1 MALLLSVLRC
11 PDFAV
16 PEQRRVPGGD
26 CTIGRGAD
34 CDWVLPDP
42 EGVLSR
48 RHCVLEFRSG
58 GWQVRDLSTNGTFL
72 NHAVEPI
79 GRDRVRPIEDGD
91 RLRLGGYE
99 IELRIEQDAADPAP
113 AWGGGAAAGPG
124 WAAQDAAADPGW
136 DPLAPPPPVGGAPA
150 ALPDDFDPFAED
162 AAPMPDHR
170 PSVEDVFV
178 PPRMVPA
185 APGAGGGT
193 SGAAPAAGPGDDWD
207 LDLSP
212 PGGAPA
218 PPGGAR
224 ALDEWDL
231 SPPVAPVLSSGPAT
245 RVAGQRAAP
254 PPVPPVASPGP
265 AAPPTVAPGQAPAQ
279 DDAEPFAE
287 ATPPTAAPL
296 PATPKPTPAVSAAA
310 VPATPEPP
318 AASRL
323 PPAAA
328 IAVPAAAPHGR
339 GEAAPAQA
347 ARAVATPAGTAPS
360 GDGLAAFLAGAGLS
374 PGALAGAVA
383 DPDATLRGLGAAF
396 RSVVAGL
403 RALLIARADVK
414 REFRIEQTVLRAAGN
429 NPVKFAAT
437 DDAAV
442 LALAAQGAQG
452 VRAVEETI
460 ADLTAHQVAT
470 LAATQAA
477 ARALLERLAPAGLE
491 AEVKG
496 GGSLFG
502 ASREKLLWD
511 AYKKLHQQ
519 VVEQFEDDF
528 DSAFGK
534 AFARA
539 YEQAARRD
547 DGGAR

>member
-1 MALLLSVLRC
+1 MSLLLSVLRS

-26 CTIGRGAD
+26 YTIGRGAD

-58 GWQVRDLSTNGTFL
+58 GWQVRDLSTNGTFV
-72 NHAVEPI
+72 NHAAEPI
-79 GRDRVRPIEDGD
+79 GRDRVRLIEDGD
-91 RLRLGGYE
+91 RLHLGGYE
-99 IELRIEQDAADPAP
+99 IELRIEQDAAADTAA
-113 AWGGGAAAGPG
+113 AWGGVGGAAAGPG

-136 DPLAPPPPVGGAPA
+136 DPLAPPHPPVGGAPP

-178 PPRMVPA
+178 PPRVVPAPPGA
-185 APGAGGGT
+185 APG
-193 SGAAPAAGPGDDWD
+193 AGPGDDWD

-212 PGGAPA
+212 SGAAPA

-231 SPPVAPVLSSGPAT
+231 SPPVAGGAPTAAPVPSPVPAAG
-245 RVAGQRAAP
+245 VAGQRAAP

-265 AAPPTVAPGQAPAQ
+265 AAPGHE
-279 DDAEPFAE
+279 DFDPFAE
-287 ATPPTAAPL
+287 EAPPTAAPA
-296 PATPKPTPAVSAAA
+296 PAAPGPMAAA
-310 VPATPEPP
+310 PAAALHAAPP
-318 AASRL
+318 AAGRL
-323 PPAAA
+323 PPEAAA
-328 IAVPAAAPHGR
+328 IAAPAAAPHGP
-339 GEAAPAQA
+339 GGSAPAQP
-347 ARAVATPAGTAPS
+347 ARAAAAPAGTAAS

-374 PGALAGAVA
+374 PGALSGAVA
-383 DPDATLRGLGAAF
+383 DPDAALRGLGAAF

-502 ASREKLLWD
+502 ASREKLLWE
-511 AYKKLHQQ
+511 AYRKLHRQ

-547 DGGAR
+547 DGGGAG